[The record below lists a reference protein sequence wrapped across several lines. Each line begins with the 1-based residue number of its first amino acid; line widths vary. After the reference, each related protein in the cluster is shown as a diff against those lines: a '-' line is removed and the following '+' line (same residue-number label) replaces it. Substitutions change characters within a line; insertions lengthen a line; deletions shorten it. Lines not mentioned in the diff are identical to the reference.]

1 MSKTINFFFFQKL
14 KFMETSRVW
23 YQVNPLQQFLC
34 PLQKINSCLGTS
46 QMARVVQAAKTAVS
60 RVDRWPPL
68 SDAASEHSP
77 QLRSRDAFLEFLD
90 QSEQRFSS
98 NRTSPDHCLAIVQ
111 FYSTHLLR
119 L

>member
-1 MSKTINFFFFQKL
+1 
-14 KFMETSRVW
+14 
-23 YQVNPLQQFLC
+23 
-34 PLQKINSCLGTS
+34 
-46 QMARVVQAAKTAVS
+46 MARVVQAAKTAVS
-60 RVDRWPPL
+60 RVDRWPLL